1 MRRLPSTNNPMFLG
15 AIADDVTGGTD
26 LASVL
31 RRNGLTV
38 VQTFDTLAIPADA
51 DAVVVSLKIR
61 TSAAEL
67 ARSASGQAA
76 DALRSAGARQIY
88 FKYCSTFDSTDD
100 GNIGPVIDELL
111 IRMNESFSIAC
122 PAYPSLARTVYAGHL
137 FVGNQLLSD
146 SSMRHHPLTPMI
158 DANLVRVLGR
168 QMRARVGLIELA
180 TIEAG
185 PQAVSDKFAELA
197 ATGYAVAIVDALF
210 DRHLDVVASASAGL
224 PLVTGGAGLGG
235 ALARVNFTRRG
246 PRENDTRLSVS
257 APIAMLSGSCSATTL
272 AQIEAATG
280 VIPSREIDPMT
291 IADKPDELS
300 RLIDWACD
308 RVSGGSILL
317 YSTGQPG
324 KVQAVQQRLGHAS
337 AAALV
342 EKTFGSLA
350 VALADRGVRTF
361 VVAGGE
367 TSAAVLQALRIRML
381 TFGDELD
388 PGVPWT
394 RSLEPEGFV
403 FALKSGNFG
412 TRNFFA
418 KALER
423 AR

>member
-1 MRRLPSTNNPMFLG
+1 MLLG

-31 RRNGLTV
+31 RRGGLTV
-38 VQTFDTLAIPADA
+38 VQTLETVAIPPGA

-61 TSAAEL
+61 TVAPGL
-67 ARSASGQAA
+67 ARSSAGQAA
-76 DALRSAGARQIY
+76 EALRSAGAEQIY

-111 IRMNESFSIAC
+111 ARLHGTFSIAC
-122 PAYPSLARTVYAGHL
+122 PAYPALARTVYAGHL

-146 SSMRHHPLTPMI
+146 SSMRHHPLTPMA

-168 QMRARVGLIELA
+168 QTRSPVGLVELA

-185 PQAVSDKFAELA
+185 PRAVASKFAELA
-197 ATGYAVAIVDALF
+197 AAGYAVAIVDALF
-210 DRHLDVVASASAGL
+210 DRHLDVVAEASAGL
-224 PLVTGGAGLGG
+224 QLITGGAAFGG
-235 ALARVNFTRRG
+235 ALARVNYSPRE
-246 PRENDTRLSVS
+246 PRENDRSLSVR
-257 APIAMLSGSCSATTL
+257 APVAMLSGSCSAATL
-272 AQIEAATG
+272 AQIEQAAGLMPT
-280 VIPSREIDPMT
+280 REIDPVK
-291 IADKPDELS
+291 IAENPDELP

-308 RVSGGSILL
+308 QIVAGSVLL
-317 YSTGQPG
+317 YSSGGPG
-324 KVQAVQQRLGHAS
+324 KVQSVQQRLGHTS
-337 AAALV
+337 AAGLV

-350 VALADRGVRTF
+350 VALAGRGVRTF

-367 TSAAVLQALRIRML
+367 TSAAVLQALGIRAL

-388 PGVPWT
+388 PGVPWAL
-394 RSLEPEGFV
+394 SLEPEGYV

-412 TRNFFA
+412 SRNFFA

>member
-1 MRRLPSTNNPMFLG
+1 MLLG

-31 RRNGLTV
+31 RRGGLTV
-38 VQTFDTLAIPADA
+38 VQTLGTLAIPAGA
-51 DAVVVSLKIR
+51 DAVVVSQKIR
-61 TSAAEL
+61 TAPARVARSSAGDAAE
-67 ARSASGQAA
+67 
-76 DALRSAGARQIY
+76 ALRAAGAEQIY
-88 FKYCSTFDSTDD
+88 FKYCSTFDSTDG
-100 GNIGPVIDELL
+100 GNIGPVIDVLL
-111 IRMNESFSIAC
+111 ARLQGTFTIAC
-122 PAYPSLARTVYAGHL
+122 PAYPALSRTVYAGHL
-137 FVGNQLLSD
+137 FLGHQLLSE
-146 SSMRHHPLTPMI
+146 SSMRHHPLTPMT

-168 QMRARVGLIELA
+168 QTRLLVGLVELA

-185 PQAVSDKFAELA
+185 PRAVASRFAELA
-197 ATGYAVAIVDALF
+197 GAGPTVAIVDALF
-210 DRHLDVVASASAGL
+210 DRHLDVIAEASAGL
-224 PLVTGGAGLGG
+224 PLVTGGAALGG
-235 ALARVNFTRRG
+235 ALARVNCSPRQ
-246 PRENDTRLSVS
+246 PRENERTLPIR
-257 APIAMLSGSCSATTL
+257 APIAMLSGSCSAATL
-272 AQIEAATG
+272 AQIEQIAG
-280 VIPSREIDPMT
+280 VMPTREIDPMT
-291 IADKPDELS
+291 IAENPGELP

-308 RVSGGSILL
+308 QVAAGSVFLYSSGG
-317 YSTGQPG
+317 PG

-350 VALADRGVRTF
+350 VALAGRGVRTF

-367 TSAAVLQALRIRML
+367 TSGAVLEALQIRML

-394 RSLEPEGFV
+394 SSLEPDGFV

-412 TRNFFA
+412 SRNFFA

>member
-1 MRRLPSTNNPMFLG
+1 MLLG

-31 RRNGLTV
+31 RRGGLTV
-38 VQTFDTLAIPADA
+38 VQTLDTVAIPPGA

-61 TSAAEL
+61 TVAPGL
-67 ARSASGQAA
+67 ARSSAGQAA
-76 DALRSAGARQIY
+76 EALRSAGAEQIY

-111 IRMNESFSIAC
+111 ARLHGTFSIAC
-122 PAYPSLARTVYAGHL
+122 PAYPALARTVYAGHL
-137 FVGNQLLSD
+137 FVGHQLLSD
-146 SSMRHHPLTPMI
+146 SSMRHHPLTPMT

-168 QMRARVGLIELA
+168 QTRSPVGLVELA

-185 PQAVSDKFAELA
+185 PRAVASKFAELA
-197 ATGYAVAIVDALF
+197 AAGYAVAIVDALF
-210 DRHLDVVASASAGL
+210 DRHLDVIAEASAGL
-224 PLVTGGAGLGG
+224 RLMTGGAAFGG
-235 ALARVNFTRRG
+235 ALARVNFRPRE
-246 PRENDTRLSVS
+246 PRENDRSLSVR
-257 APIAMLSGSCSATTL
+257 APVAMLSGSCSAATL
-272 AQIEAATG
+272 AQIEQAAG
-280 VIPSREIDPMT
+280 LMPAREIDPVT
-291 IADKPDELS
+291 IAENPDELP

-308 RVSGGSILL
+308 QIAAGSVLL
-317 YSTGQPG
+317 YSSGGPG
-324 KVQAVQQRLGHAS
+324 KVQSVQQRLGHTS
-337 AAALV
+337 AAGLV

-350 VALADRGVRTF
+350 VALAGRGVRTF

-367 TSAAVLQALRIRML
+367 TSAAVLQALGIRAL

-388 PGVPWT
+388 PGVPWAL
-394 RSLEPEGFV
+394 SLEPEGYV

-412 TRNFFA
+412 SRNFFA